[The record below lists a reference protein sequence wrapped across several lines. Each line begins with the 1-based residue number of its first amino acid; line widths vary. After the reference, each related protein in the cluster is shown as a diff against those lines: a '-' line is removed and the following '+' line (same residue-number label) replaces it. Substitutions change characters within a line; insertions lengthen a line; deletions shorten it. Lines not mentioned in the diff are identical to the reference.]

1 MPRVT
6 VIWHVKEPSLR
17 NDHRCRA
24 EVKIISPSPV
34 MATSPNV
41 WKFSSGTK
49 NSKNKHTTP
58 GLSLFGMLM
67 PWHNLYIYIYNNELY
82 VCLMS
87 LYFPLYVFKRY
98 REAPWRWDK
107 DEPHYLYHVFRCW
120 CVKWYPRSINV
131 HCIGNCILRIKLGVK
146 KHVLLKTISSFNCF
160 KCKRKIRPWLDSNTF
175 SEIFRIK
182 AEHSS

>member
-1 MPRVT
+1 MLVSRVLGDDHYKQMPRVT

-67 PWHNLYIYIYNNELY
+67 PWHNLYIYTFIINELY
-82 VCLMS
+82 VWFKS
-87 LYFPLYVFKRY
+87 LYFPLSMSLSDTERLLEDETKMSPITFTTFLVADMWNDIHAQSMYIVLVIVFF
-98 REAPWRWDK
+98 A
-107 DEPHYLYHVFRCW
+107 L
-120 CVKWYPRSINV
+120 N
-131 HCIGNCILRIKLGVK
+131 L
-146 KHVLLKTISSFNCF
+146 
-160 KCKRKIRPWLDSNTF
+160 
-175 SEIFRIK
+175 
-182 AEHSS
+182 A